1 MLGQG
6 LRGLGKIRALGRRQ
20 ALSGERNGGQN
31 AEEAVVMGRKREGGM
46 PKDGTRKSKGQKT
59 DS

>member
-6 LRGLGKIRALGRRQ
+6 LRGLGKIRALGRRR